1 MFSTPTSPVASDR
14 RSKRQAVSVAG
25 YPRID
30 TVLSPEAANQGIR
43 GPRAGADDRR
53 SAMGED
59 NPSNMRLCTPV
70 ELMDDRGMAD
80 QRTPLSPH
88 HRPRHGR
95 AVADIDVDPAK
106 RASRVRQLSNVR
118 QIEKAALL

>member
-1 MFSTPTSPVASDR
+1 MATSDR
-14 RSKRQAVSVAG
+14 GPKRQAVSVAG

-43 GPRAGADDRR
+43 GPRAGAHDRR

-59 NPSNMRLCTPV
+59 NPPNMRLCTPV
-70 ELMDDRGMAD
+70 ELFDDRGMAD

-88 HRPRHGR
+88 HRPHYGR
-95 AVADIDVDPAK
+95 AIADIEVYPAK
-106 RASRVRQLSNVR
+106 RVS
-118 QIEKAALL
+118 